1 MTHDNIDILV
11 VDDDI
16 SHCTIL
22 QALLRGWGYNVALA
36 NSGRQALEQVREQV
50 FDLVLC
56 DVRMAEM
63 DGIATLKEIKTLNPA
78 IPVLIMTA
86 YSSIETA
93 VEALKTGAL
102 DYLIKPLDFD
112 NLQSTLEKALAH
124 THSVDAETPAV
135 SASQFGMVG
144 KSPAMQHLLSEIAL
158 VAPSEATVLIHGD
171 SGTGKELVARAIHAS
186 SARSEKPL
194 VTLNCA
200 ALNESL
206 LESEL
211 FGHEK
216 GAFTGADK
224 RREGRFVEADGG
236 TLFLDEIGDISPMMQ
251 VRLLRAIQEREVQRV
266 GSNQTISV
274 DVRLIAATHRD
285 LAAEVNAGR
294 FRQDLYYRLNVVA
307 IEVPSLRQRREDI
320 PLLAGHFLQRFAE
333 RNRKAVKG
341 FTPQAM
347 DLLIHYDW
355 PGNIRELE
363 NAVERAVVLLTGEYI
378 SERELPLAIASTPI
392 PLVQSQDIQPL
403 VEVEKEGDS
412 GGAGENGRQQNRS
425 RPPVRD
431 HAQNAI
437 GKTVALVLLAFDSA
451 PADIFPA
458 EAVVPM
464 DIGH

>member
-1 MTHDNIDILV
+1 MTGETIDILV
-11 VDDDI
+11 VDDDV

-36 NSGRQALEQVREQV
+36 YSGRAALEKIREHV

-56 DVRMAEM
+56 DVRMAEL
-63 DGIATLKEIKTLNPA
+63 DGIETLKEIKALNPA

-86 YSSIETA
+86 FSSVETA

-112 NLQSTLEKALAH
+112 RLQETLEKSLAH
-124 THSVDAETPAV
+124 AQEAAGDLPSV

-144 KSPAMQHLLSEIAL
+144 KSPAMQQLLSEIAM
-158 VAPSEATVLIHGD
+158 VAPSDATVLIHGA
-171 SGTGKELVARAIHAS
+171 SGTGKELVARALHAS
-186 SARSEKPL
+186 SARSDKPL

-266 GSNQTISV
+266 GSNQTLTV

-285 LAAEVNAGR
+285 LAQEVSAGR
-294 FRQDLYYRLNVVA
+294 FRQDLYYRLNVVT
-307 IEVPSLRQRREDI
+307 IEMPSLRQRREDI
-320 PLLAGHFLQRFAE
+320 PLLAEHFLQRFAA

-347 DLLIHYDW
+347 DLLIHYAW

-363 NAVERAVVLLTGEYI
+363 NAIERAVVLLTGEYI
-378 SERELPLAIASTPI
+378 SERELPLTIAGQPI
-392 PLVQSQDIQPL
+392 PLVQEQIIQPL
-403 VEVEKEGDS
+403 VEVEKEVILAALEKT
-412 GGAGENGRQQNRS
+412 GGN
-425 RPPVRD
+425 
-431 HAQNAI
+431 
-437 GKTVALVLLAFDSA
+437 KTEAARLLGITRKTLLAKLSR
-451 PADIFPA
+451 
-458 EAVVPM
+458 
-464 DIGH
+464 

>member
-36 NSGRQALEQVREQV
+36 NSGRQALERV

-63 DGIATLKEIKTLNPA
+63 DGIATLKEIKALNPA
-78 IPVLIMTA
+78 IPVLIITA
-86 YSSIETA
+86 YSSVETA

-112 NLQSTLEKALAH
+112 NLQATLEKALAH
-124 THSVDAETPAV
+124 THSIDAETPAV
-135 SASQFGMVG
+135 TASQFGMVG

-392 PLVQSQDIQPL
+392 PLGQSQDIQPL
-403 VEVEKEGDS
+403 VEVEKEVILAALEKT
-412 GGAGENGRQQNRS
+412 GGNKTEAARQLGITR
-425 RPPVRD
+425 
-431 HAQNAI
+431 
-437 GKTVALVLLAFDSA
+437 KTLLAKLSR
-451 PADIFPA
+451 
-458 EAVVPM
+458 
-464 DIGH
+464 

>member
-36 NSGRQALEQVREQV
+36 NSGRQALEQEREQV

-63 DGIATLKEIKTLNPA
+63 DGIATLKEIKALNPA

-86 YSSIETA
+86 YSSVETA

-102 DYLIKPLDFD
+102 DYLTKPLDFD
-112 NLQSTLEKALAH
+112 TLQATLEKALAH
-124 THSVDAETPAV
+124 THSIDAETPAV
-135 SASQFGMVG
+135 TASQFGMVG

-320 PLLAGHFLQRFAE
+320 PLLASHFLQRFAE

-363 NAVERAVVLLTGEYI
+363 NAVERSVVLLTGEYI
-378 SERELPLAIASTPI
+378 SERELPLADPAGTKSGYSA
-392 PLVQSQDIQPL
+392 VGGSG
-403 VEVEKEGDS
+403 KRGDS

-425 RPPVRD
+425 RPSVRD

-458 EAVVPM
+458 EAVVPVN
-464 DIGH
+464 IGH